1 MGTERRL
8 QQELAPAMH
17 VMLRPNPALTIAQ
30 VLDTLAEIDERHKAV
45 KELERSMM
53 EMHQMFLDMAVLVEE
68 QGAQLDNIEN

>member
-1 MGTERRL
+1 MGTERQL